1 MAKRLLA
8 VLLALLLLG
17 SMTACGAGKTAT
29 PEDNSDKFQQ
39 VDLEQEPT
47 ASEPA
52 ELTPLEQTAAW
63 LLSAAPELAIGSVS
77 GEWLVLGLARSGL
90 DVDPAYFEQ
99 YYENVEKYVTQCGG
113 VLHDRKYSEY
123 SRVILALTAIGKN
136 PTDVAGFDL
145 TRPLADFDQTC
156 FQGINGPMFALIALD
171 SGSYEMP
178 TAEEGMTQASRES
191 YIDLLLEK
199 QLANGGWCLTG
210 DQMEADMTAMALQAL
225 SNHQDREDVAA
236 AVERGVE
243 ALAQAMNDDGSF
255 AANDGTSCESAAQ
268 VIVALSELGI
278 SLNDSRFVK
287 GGKNLMDRLMDYR
300 MADGGF
306 CHLLGEETNQM
317 ATEQAFYAMVAAQRL
332 EEGKPALY
340 DMNDVE

>member
-1 MAKRLLA
+1 MKSLRIYALLA
-8 VLLALLLLG
+8 AMVMLL
-17 SMTACGAGKTAT
+17 TACGAKAEQPQEESTPPAIQQEALLEEEPLSPLEETAALLQNAT
-29 PEDNSDKFQQ
+29 PSPTVNS
-39 VDLEQEPT
+39 V
-47 ASEPA
+47 
-52 ELTPLEQTAAW
+52 
-63 LLSAAPELAIGSVS
+63 G
-77 GEWLVLGLARSGL
+77 GEWLILGLARSDLG
-90 DVDPAYFEQ
+90 VDPAYYEQ
-99 YYENVEKYVTQCGG
+99 YYKNVEDYLTQCGG
-113 VLHDRKYSEY
+113 VLHERKYSEY
-123 SRVILALTAIGKN
+123 SRVILALTAIGKD
-136 PTDVAGFDL
+136 PTNVAGYDL
-145 TRPLADFDQTC
+145 TKPLSNFDQTC

-255 AANDGTSCESAAQ
+255 ATNDGTSCESAAQ

>member
-1 MAKRLLA
+1 MKSLRIYALLA
-8 VLLALLLLG
+8 AMVMLL
-17 SMTACGAGKTAT
+17 TACGAKAEQPQEESTPPAIQQEALLEEEPLSPLEETAALLQNAT
-29 PEDNSDKFQQ
+29 PSPTVNS
-39 VDLEQEPT
+39 V
-47 ASEPA
+47 
-52 ELTPLEQTAAW
+52 
-63 LLSAAPELAIGSVS
+63 G
-77 GEWLVLGLARSGL
+77 GEWLILGLARSDLG
-90 DVDPAYFEQ
+90 VDPAYYEQ
-99 YYENVEKYVTQCGG
+99 YYKNVEDYLTQCGG
-113 VLHDRKYSEY
+113 VLHERKYSEY
-123 SRVILALTAIGKN
+123 SRVILALTAIGKD
-136 PTDVAGFDL
+136 PTNVAGYDL
-145 TRPLADFDQTC
+145 TKPLSNFDQTC

-255 AANDGTSCESAAQ
+255 ATNDGTSCESAAQ

-306 CHLLGEETNQM
+306 CHLLEEETNQM

>member
-1 MAKRLLA
+1 MKSLRIYALLA
-8 VLLALLLLG
+8 AMVMLL
-17 SMTACGAGKTAT
+17 TACGAKAEQPQEESTPPAIQQEALLEEEPLSPLEETAALLQNAT
-29 PEDNSDKFQQ
+29 PSPTVNS
-39 VDLEQEPT
+39 V
-47 ASEPA
+47 
-52 ELTPLEQTAAW
+52 
-63 LLSAAPELAIGSVS
+63 G
-77 GEWLVLGLARSGL
+77 GEWLILGLARSDLG
-90 DVDPAYFEQ
+90 VDPAYYEQ
-99 YYENVEKYVTQCGG
+99 YYKNVEDYLTQCGG
-113 VLHDRKYSEY
+113 VLHERKYSEY
-123 SRVILALTAIGKN
+123 SRVILALTAIGKD
-136 PTDVAGFDL
+136 PTNVAGYDL
-145 TRPLADFDQTC
+145 TKPLSNFDQTC
-156 FQGINGPMFALIALD
+156 FQGINGPMFAMIALD

-199 QLANGGWCLTG
+199 QLANGSWCLTG

-255 AANDGTSCESAAQ
+255 ATNDGTSCESAAQ

-306 CHLLGEETNQM
+306 CHLLEEETNQM

-332 EEGKPALY
+332 EEGKSALY

>member
-1 MAKRLLA
+1 MVKRLLA
-8 VLLALLLLG
+8 VLLVLLLLG
-17 SMTACGAGKTAT
+17 NLAACGAGETAT

-39 VDLEQEPT
+39 VDLEQESIT
-47 ASEPA
+47 SET
-52 ELTPLEQTAAW
+52 TPLEQTAAW
-63 LLSAAPELAIGSVS
+63 LLSAAPELTVGSVS

-145 TRPLADFDQTC
+145 TKPLADFGQTC
-156 FQGINGPMFALIALD
+156 FQGINGPRFALIALD
-171 SGSYEMP
+171 SGNYEIP
-178 TAEEGMTQASRES
+178 AAEAGITQASKDM

-199 QLANGGWCLTG
+199 QLENGGWCLTG
-210 DQMEADMTAMALQAL
+210 DQMETDMTAMALQAL
-225 SNHQDREDVAA
+225 SNHQDREDVAQ

-243 ALAQAMNDDGSF
+243 ALAQAMNADGSF
-255 AANDGTSCESAAQ
+255 ATNDGTSSESVAQ
-268 VIVALSELGI
+268 VIVALAELGI
-278 SLNDSRFVK
+278 SLDNSRFVK
-287 GGKNLMDRLMDYR
+287 DGRTLLDRLMDYR
-300 MADGGF
+300 MPDGGF
-306 CHLLGEETNQM
+306 CHLMGEDTNQM
-317 ATEQAFYAMVAAQRL
+317 ATEQAFYAMVAVQRL
-332 EEGKPALY
+332 EEGKSALY

>member
-1 MAKRLLA
+1 MKSLRIYALLA
-8 VLLALLLLG
+8 AMVMLL
-17 SMTACGAGKTAT
+17 TACGAKAEQPQEESTPPAIQQEALLEEDPLSPLEETAALLQNAT
-29 PEDNSDKFQQ
+29 PSPTVNS
-39 VDLEQEPT
+39 V
-47 ASEPA
+47 
-52 ELTPLEQTAAW
+52 
-63 LLSAAPELAIGSVS
+63 G
-77 GEWLVLGLARSGL
+77 GEWLILGLARSDLG
-90 DVDPAYFEQ
+90 VDPAYYEQ
-99 YYENVEKYVTQCGG
+99 YYKNVEDYLTQCGG
-113 VLHDRKYSEY
+113 VLHERKYSEY
-123 SRVILALTAIGKN
+123 SRVILALTAIGKD
-136 PTDVAGFDL
+136 PTNVAGYDL
-145 TRPLADFDQTC
+145 TKPLSNFDQTC

-255 AANDGTSCESAAQ
+255 ATNDGTSCESAAQ

>member
-1 MAKRLLA
+1 M
-8 VLLALLLLG
+8 
-17 SMTACGAGKTAT
+17 
-29 PEDNSDKFQQ
+29 
-39 VDLEQEPT
+39 
-47 ASEPA
+47 
-52 ELTPLEQTAAW
+52 
-63 LLSAAPELAIGSVS
+63 
-77 GEWLVLGLARSGL
+77 LGLARSGL

-199 QLANGGWCLTG
+199 QQANGGWCLTG

-225 SNHQDREDVAA
+225 SNYREREDVAQ

-243 ALAQAMNDDGSF
+243 ALAQAMNADGSF
-255 AANDGTSCESAAQ
+255 ATNDGTSSESVAQ
-268 VIVALSELGI
+268 VIVALAELGI
-278 SLNDSRFVK
+278 SLDNSRFVK
-287 GGKNLMDRLMDYR
+287 DGRTLLDRLMDYR
-300 MADGGF
+300 MPDGGF
-306 CHLLGEETNQM
+306 CHLMGEDTNQM

>member
-1 MAKRLLA
+1 MVMLL
-8 VLLALLLLG
+8 
-17 SMTACGAGKTAT
+17 TACGAKAEQPQEESTPPAIQQEALLEEEPLSPLEETAALLQNAT
-29 PEDNSDKFQQ
+29 PSPTVNS
-39 VDLEQEPT
+39 V
-47 ASEPA
+47 
-52 ELTPLEQTAAW
+52 
-63 LLSAAPELAIGSVS
+63 G
-77 GEWLVLGLARSGL
+77 GEWLILGLARSDLG
-90 DVDPAYFEQ
+90 VDPAYYEQ
-99 YYENVEKYVTQCGG
+99 YYKNVEDYLTQCGG
-113 VLHDRKYSEY
+113 VLHERKYSEY
-123 SRVILALTAIGKN
+123 SRVILALTAIGKD
-136 PTDVAGFDL
+136 PTNVAGYDL
-145 TRPLADFDQTC
+145 TKPLSNFDQTC

-255 AANDGTSCESAAQ
+255 ATNDGTSCESAAQ